1 MKKISFV
8 LLALPLAF
16 ACNNGANDSVEKAD
30 SANEAKMDTSN
41 NMTQGIPV
49 SENTSQ
55 FMVSAANG
63 NMTEVNAG
71 KLAEQKAQNSRVKN
85 FGSMM
90 VKDHTA
96 ANDELKSLANQKN
109 VTLPSALGNDKQD
122 AINDLNKETGKKFDK
137 DFIDMMV
144 RDHKKVIDD
153 FQTADNN
160 TNDADVKAW
169 IEKTLPTL
177 KMHLDS
183 AQAIQNAIEK

>member
-183 AQAIQNAIEK
+183 AQAIQNAIEH